1 MTENETEFFSKQD
14 ASRYLGICISTLD
27 KSGIPRI
34 KIGKRVLYRKET
46 IDQWL
51 AGKENPEKPAY
62 AENRENT
69 EQGGQNI

>member
-14 ASRYLGICISTLD
+14 ASRYLGICINTLD

-51 AGKENPEKPAY
+51 AENAKPEIPAWVKNKENAKQEG
-62 AENRENT
+62 EE
-69 EQGGQNI
+69 